1 MQERH
6 KMRNVDN
13 WARPVSIAMKED
25 LLSRVDEARAE
36 ISRSRFLTN
45 IISHAL
51 DHEIEE
57 IVYE

>member
-1 MQERH
+1 
-6 KMRNVDN
+6 MRNVDN